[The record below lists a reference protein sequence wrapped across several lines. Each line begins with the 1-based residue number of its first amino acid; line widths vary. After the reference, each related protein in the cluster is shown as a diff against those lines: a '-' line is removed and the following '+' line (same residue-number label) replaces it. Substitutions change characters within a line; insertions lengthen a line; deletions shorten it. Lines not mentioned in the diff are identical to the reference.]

1 MIKTILHQI
10 WNQRRQN
17 GWIFIELLIVS
28 FFLWTVV
35 DPIAVLT
42 GQRLL
47 PRGYESQRRYV
58 VRINAYAPGN
68 GAYNAGFDSDSVAWP
83 AYRRIIRELSEMP
96 EIDSYV
102 LANSSVYPN
111 STSWNGGTL
120 YTDTASAIH
129 KTEGHFIDIQNYTY
143 VALGESNLF
152 RTYGMKDAL
161 TGEEMR
167 LPEDFTD
174 KVFLSEY
181 AARSLYGTA
190 DVVGRRAALGTS
202 RELTIA
208 GVFQDYKHRDY
219 DQPFPLVVEADRD
232 IANYGTR
239 YLHFMYVFVFKLKDG
254 VDADAFEARF
264 HSEVAPRLKQGNYY
278 IMWLKELEKLS
289 DEYASMAGI
298 KNQLRLYYSLGG
310 FALLSIF
317 LGMVG
322 TFWIRCNARRQE
334 IGVMRSM
341 GAARVTIT
349 RQFLLEAALL
359 VTVAFGVMLI
369 PIYIYADLNGF
380 VTFGNQNGN
389 PNPDYWMNRF
399 AAHYWMVTAISYF
412 VLLATALVGTY
423 IPVHRAASIL
433 PADALRDE

>member
-47 PRGYESQRRYV
+47 PRGYDSHRRYV

-68 GAYNAGFDSDSVAWP
+68 GAFNADFDNDTVALA

-96 EIDSYV
+96 EVDSYV
-102 LANSSVYPN
+102 LTASSSYPN
-111 STSWNGGTL
+111 GASWNGGTL

-129 KTEGHFIDIQNYTY
+129 KTEGHFIDIQNYSY

-167 LPEDFTD
+167 LPEDLTD

-181 AARSLYGTA
+181 AARALYGTT
-190 DVVGRRAALGTS
+190 DVVGKRAALGTS

-232 IANYGTR
+232 IATYR
-239 YLHFMYVFVFKLKDG
+239 PRSLQYRYVFVFKLKDG
-254 VDADAFEARF
+254 VDVDAFKARF
-264 HSEVAPRLKQGNYY
+264 HSEVAPRLKQGNFYA
-278 IMWLKELEKLS
+278 MWLKEFEEVS
-289 DEYASMAGI
+289 SEFAAMAGVY
-298 KNQLRLYYSLGG
+298 NQLRLYYSLGG

-349 RQFLLEAALL
+349 RQFLLEASLL

-380 VTFGNQNGN
+380 AAFGNQPDSVNT
-389 PNPDYWMNRF
+389 DYWMNRF
-399 AAHYWMVTAISYF
+399 AAHYWVVTVISYV

-423 IPVHRAASIL
+423 IPVRRAASIL